1 MKDCRGKGNVKHRK
15 AEDFGTSAFNIIFIR
30 VFYNSLSR
38 MDTKKIHSIVFFTGT
53 EEAKFSYASIFFVG
67 TVDIKCWPKL
77 AKRKMAPFF

>member
-1 MKDCRGKGNVKHRK
+1 
-15 AEDFGTSAFNIIFIR
+15 
-30 VFYNSLSR
+30 